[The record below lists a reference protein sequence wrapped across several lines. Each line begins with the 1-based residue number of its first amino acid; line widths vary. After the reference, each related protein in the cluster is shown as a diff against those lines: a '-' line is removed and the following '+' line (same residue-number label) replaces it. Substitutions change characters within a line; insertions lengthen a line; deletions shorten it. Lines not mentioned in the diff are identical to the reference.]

1 MGIIDQAGP
10 PGGDLPEGP
19 TVTYEAEVQPDPSSN
34 KVALCPLAL
43 VLTTPFSLEQLTKAN
58 TARGGVSAY

>member
-1 MGIIDQAGP
+1 MGKIDQAGP

-19 TVTYEAEVQPDPSSN
+19 TVTYQAEVQPDPSSN

-43 VLTTPFSLEQLTKAN
+43 VLTTPF
-58 TARGGVSAY
+58 